1 MDARM
6 GSVHVRL
13 RPPRILENK
22 LSPTL
27 IAENATLSRANVR
40 DDVTYIAL

>member
-6 GSVHVRL
+6 GSVHAGLHPLRL
-13 RPPRILENK
+13 LEKK
-22 LSPTL
+22 LGLTL
-27 IAENATLSRANVR
+27 IAENTTLSRANVR